1 MRKRKMMMNQFHNNA
16 ILKGEYFM
24 TTFVGYEYLI
34 GNAFIYLTDE
44 RFLTLKELFDYQNK
58 LQKYWISNNIDAVFA
73 GEIEDVYAFSEYFE
87 FRREAKLIILN
98 SNISKDT
105 LRHRFVG
112 YLPWDIVVSFANATI

>member
-1 MRKRKMMMNQFHNNA
+1 
-16 ILKGEYFM
+16 M

-44 RFLTLKELFDYQNK
+44 RFLTLRKLFDYKNK

-73 GEIEDVYAFSEYFE
+73 GEIEDVYDFSEYFE

-98 SNISKDT
+98 SNITKDT
-105 LRHRFVG
+105 LKHRFVG
-112 YLPWDIVVSFANATI
+112 YLPLDIVVSFAKATI